1 MLAGHNRMNAAQ
13 IAGMT
18 DIPAIVKTDLTDEE
32 AYVYVIETNVIQ
44 RSFTDL
50 APSEKAAVLSARYE
64 KVISQGK
71 RNDILREI
79 EEIGTCGHDV
89 HKSKSRDGIGEEY
102 GMTGRNIARYMRVD
116 KLIRPFKDRLDAGDL
131 TLTAAVELSYLSEE
145 EQEAVAARDVKVDL
159 KNAGLMVGDAFT
171 MQYAAVT
178 DSVSDHA
185 DRQYNTGKI
194 SSVAVDNDT
203 HEITI
208 TLSDKVNNLKDF
220 DGGNGW
226 GVHKWLGIGLGV
238 GISPITGLYYN
249 GSTLGDEDVA
259 EATACDLSAGYFVRW
274 VAADLVLAGDNTEK
288 SVDNF
293 TLWADGYTETAYKI
307 KIVEPA

>member
-1 MLAGHNRMNAAQ
+1 MGEYNAKNYTEQ
-13 IAGMT
+13 GGEVTHIGGK
-18 DIPAIVKTDLTDEE
+18 IVYDNGLLPNMSTADVTSDSAAKVRTTLNTL
-32 AYVYVIETNVIQ
+32 ITN
-44 RSFTDL
+44 
-50 APSEKAAVLSARYE
+50 
-64 KVISQGK
+64 
-71 RNDILREI
+71 
-79 EEIGTCGHDV
+79 
-89 HKSKSRDGIGEEY
+89 
-102 GMTGRNIARYMRVD
+102 
-116 KLIRPFKDRLDAGDL
+116 
-131 TLTAAVELSYLSEE
+131 
-145 EQEAVAARDVKVDL
+145 L
-159 KNAGLMVGDAFT
+159 KNAGLMVGDAFA

-178 DSVSDHA
+178 DSVSGHA

-194 SSVAVDNDT
+194 SSVAVDDDT

-208 TLSDKVNNLKDF
+208 TLSDKVKNLKDF

-249 GSTLGDEDVA
+249 GSALGDEDVA

-293 TLWADGYTETAYKI
+293 TLWADGYAETAYRI
-307 KIVEPA
+307 KIVEPTSES